1 MKRRCTIRS
10 REGLWAGALITLA
23 VAGCGGEHRLPA
35 DAGPV
40 PSSRP
45 VASASA
51 SASASAYAPAPA
63 VSASAAAPVET
74 TIVEADASAAPAAAL
89 PAGEP
94 ELSRFQVALQELARG
109 GRKAHVRILWLG
121 DSHGQADFW
130 TGAMRDVLQKRF
142 GKAGPGFVHV
152 GWKQYRHDGV
162 RLSTDEK
169 WSIRPKAPATS
180 SRTGDGVFGLGGL
193 VTTGPAGS
201 GKARVNVTDEGLHS
215 RLSWD
220 VCYRLRSPDDELE
233 VSLGTGPKQKIRATA
248 TEPPGALRHLTLVSE
263 GRETLHVTPTRGNPE
278 LCGVVIETDP
288 AERAGVVLDTLGIN
302 GARFGTPLAWDEASF
317 GAELARRKPS
327 LVVLEYGTNEAGD
340 VAVDPAKYT
349 QKLVRLVERIRRFA
363 PDTDCLAL
371 APTDR
376 ADARVRTPLVR
387 DAIRDGARQA
397 GCSFWDTYA
406 VMGGEGSIKAWA
418 SESPARAAND
428 GVHLTQR
435 GYRELG
441 EALASHVLRGLPP

>member
-1 MKRRCTIRS
+1 MAAPIET
-10 REGLWAGALITLA
+10 TT
-23 VAGCGGEHRLPA
+23 PA
-35 DAGPV
+35 AIE
-40 PSSRP
+40 
-45 VASASA
+45 AAH
-51 SASASAYAPAPA
+51 PAP
-63 VSASAAAPVET
+63 E
-74 TIVEADASAAPAAAL
+74 L

-94 ELSRFQVALQELARG
+94 ELARFQTALRELGRG

-130 TGAMRDVLQKRF
+130 TGALRDVLQKRF

-152 GWKQYRHDGV
+152 GWKAYRHDGV

-169 WSIRPKAPATS
+169 WTIKPKAPATS
-180 SRTGDGVFGLGGL
+180 SRTGDGVFGLGGV

-201 GKARVNVTDEGLHS
+201 GKARLHVTDEGLS
-215 RLSWD
+215 GRLSWD
-220 VCYRLRSPDDELE
+220 VCYRLRSPADELE
-233 VSLGTGPKQKIRATA
+233 ISLGTGPKTKVRATA
-248 TEPPGALRHLTLVSE
+248 TEPPGEIRHLVLVSE
-263 GRETLHVTPTRGNPE
+263 GRETLIVMPTRGEPE

-288 AERAGVVLDTLGIN
+288 ASQPGVVLDTLGIN

-340 VAVDPAKYT
+340 VSVDPVKYT
-349 QKLVRLVERIRRFA
+349 QRLVRLVERIRRFA

-387 DAIRDGARQA
+387 DAIREGARQA
-397 GCSFWDTYA
+397 GCSFWDTFA
-406 VMGGEGSIKAWA
+406 VMGGEGSIRAWA
-418 SESPARAAND
+418 SQSPARAAGD

-435 GYRELG
+435 GYRDLG
-441 EALASHVLRGLPP
+441 EALATHVLRGLPP

>member
-1 MKRRCTIRS
+1 M
-10 REGLWAGALITLA
+10 ALA
-23 VAGCGGEHRLPA
+23 AAACGGEHRPPTDTA
-35 DAGPV
+35 
-40 PSSRP
+40 PSAPRP
-45 VASASA
+45 VASASPSA
-51 SASASAYAPAPA
+51 SVDAPAPSASASVAAPIT
-63 VSASAAAPVET
+63 SAAAAPAE
-74 TIVEADASAAPAAAL
+74 EAAAPAEAL

-94 ELSRFQVALQELARG
+94 ELARFQAALRELGRG
-109 GRKAHVRILWLG
+109 ARKAHVRILWLG

-130 TGAMRDVLQKRF
+130 TGALRDVLQKRF

-162 RLSTDEK
+162 RLSIDEK

-180 SRTGDGVFGLGGL
+180 SKTGDGVFGLGGV

-201 GKARVNVTDEGLHS
+201 GRARVKVTDEGLQS

-220 VCYRLRSPDDELE
+220 VCYRLRSPGDELE
-233 VSLGTGPKQKIRATA
+233 VSLGSGPKTKIRATA
-248 TEPPGALRHLTLVSE
+248 TEPPGELRHLVLVSE
-263 GRETLHVTPTRGNPE
+263 GRETLQVAPTRGNPE

-288 AERAGVVLDTLGIN
+288 AEKPGVVLDTLGIN
-302 GARFGTPLAWDEASF
+302 GARLGTPLAWDEASF

-340 VAVDPAKYT
+340 IPAVDPVKYT
-349 QKLVRLVERIRRFA
+349 QRLVRIVERIRRFA

-387 DAIRDGARQA
+387 DAIREGARQA
-397 GCSFWDTYA
+397 GCSFWDTYN

-418 SESPARAAND
+418 TESPARAASD

-435 GYRELG
+435 GYRALG
-441 EALASHVLRGLPP
+441 EALSTHVLRGL

>member
-1 MKRRCTIRS
+1 M
-10 REGLWAGALITLA
+10 LA
-23 VAGCGGEHRLPA
+23 AACGGEHRQPA

-40 PSSRP
+40 PARP

-51 SASASAYAPAPA
+51 AASADVPAPSASASATAPI
-63 VSASAAAPVET
+63 ET
-74 TIVEADASAAPAAAL
+74 AIPEGVASAAPAPAL

-94 ELSRFQVALQELARG
+94 ELARFQTALRELGRG

-162 RLSTDEK
+162 RLSTEEK
-169 WSIRPKAPATS
+169 WTIRPKAPATS
-180 SRTGDGVFGLGGL
+180 SRTGDGVFGLGGV

-201 GKARVNVTDEGLHS
+201 GRARVNVTDEGLSS

-220 VCYRLRSPDDELE
+220 VCYRLRSADDELE
-233 VSLGTGPKQKIRATA
+233 VSLGSGPKTKLRATM
-248 TEPPGALRHLTLVSE
+248 TEPPGELRHLLLVSE
-263 GRETLHVTPTRGNPE
+263 GRETLQVTPTRGNPE

-288 AERAGVVLDTLGIN
+288 AERPGVVLDTLGIN

-340 VAVDPAKYT
+340 VAVDPVKYT
-349 QKLVRLVERIRRFA
+349 QRLVRLVERIRRFA

-376 ADARVRTPLVR
+376 ADARARTPLVR
-387 DAIRDGARQA
+387 DAIREGARQA

-418 SESPARAAND
+418 AESPARAASD

-441 EALASHVLRGLPP
+441 EALATHVLRGLAP